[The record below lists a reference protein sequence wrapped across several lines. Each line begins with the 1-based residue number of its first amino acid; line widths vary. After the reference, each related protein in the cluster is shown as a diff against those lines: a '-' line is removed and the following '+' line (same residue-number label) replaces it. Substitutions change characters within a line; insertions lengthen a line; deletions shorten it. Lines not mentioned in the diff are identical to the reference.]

1 VRKSNVTDNDS
12 AKMATDKGVIQG
24 YCGVATVDAEHQ
36 VIVDA
41 QAHGTGSE
49 QALLLPAVRAAQAH
63 MSEDTVI
70 TADAGYHSESNLK
83 ALAAMGVNAVIADNQ
98 RRQRDP
104 RLADQDKHRTR
115 PDPLHDKTR
124 KPGKT
129 VLFGPEDFRH
139 DALRRRCT
147 CPAGHTAQGGHEAQ
161 QRGYVSLRY
170 RFQAAQCGPCALR
183 GQCLRKP
190 ETTAARPVAFF

>member
-1 VRKSNVTDNDS
+1 
-12 AKMATDKGVIQG
+12 
-24 YCGVATVDAEHQ
+24 
-36 VIVDA
+36 
-41 QAHGTGSE
+41 
-49 QALLLPAVRAAQAH
+49 
-63 MSEDTVI
+63 
-70 TADAGYHSESNLK
+70 
-83 ALAAMGVNAVIADNQ
+83 MG
-98 RRQRDP
+98 
-104 RLADQDKHRTR
+104 

-139 DALRRRCT
+139 DALRRCCT

-170 RFQAAQCGPCALR
+170 RFQASQCGPCALR

-190 ETTAARPVAFF
+190 ETTAARQVAFFHANTGRAHPYTQRMRALIDSEAGRELYDRRMGTVEPVFANLRHNKGLRRFTLRGQTKVDAQFKLFCLVHNIEKLAKAGYGMG